1 MNTTALV
8 CTVVLGLLLFSLGL
22 TISGLRFR
30 SGTLSGTLSGYAA
43 SPDDLLAKLVR
54 AHGNTAEYVPL
65 LAVLFLYLGAHNPAP
80 WQVWCMV
87 GATASRVL
95 LAVGLLAWPTMSRP
109 NPARFVGA
117 IGTYL
122 FGAALCVALLN
133 GA

>member
-1 MNTTALV
+1 MSMNTTALL
-8 CTVVLGLLLFSLGL
+8 CTAVLGLLLFSLGL
-22 TISGLRFR
+22 AISGLRFR
-30 SGTLSGTLSGYAA
+30 SGTLSGHAA

-65 LAVLFLYLGAHNPAP
+65 LAVLFLYLGAHHPAQ
-80 WQVWCMV
+80 WQVWSMV

-95 LAVGLLAWPTMSRP
+95 LAVGLLAWPTMARP
-109 NPARFVGA
+109 NPARFAGA